1 MVKVT
6 LEGLYATQL
15 AQTRRQDKL
24 EQDMEALKNRLPIWV
39 TVAFTVMGSLLT
51 GLVVKGIG

>member
-15 AQTRRQDKL
+15 AQMRRQDKL
-24 EQDMEALKNRLPIWV
+24 EQDMEALKNRLPVWV
-39 TVAFTVMGSLLT
+39 TVAFTLMGSLLT
-51 GLVVKGIG
+51 GLIVKGIG

>member
-15 AQTRRQDKL
+15 AQMRRQDKL
-24 EQDMEALKNRLPIWV
+24 EQDMESLKNRLPVWV
-39 TVAFTVMGSLLT
+39 TVAFTLMGSLLT
-51 GLVVKGIG
+51 GLIVKGIG

>member
-15 AQTRRQDKL
+15 AQMRRQDKL
-24 EQDMEALKNRLPIWV
+24 EKDMESLKNRLPVWV
-39 TVAFTVMGSLLT
+39 TITFTVMGSLLT
-51 GLVVKGIG
+51 GLIVKGLG